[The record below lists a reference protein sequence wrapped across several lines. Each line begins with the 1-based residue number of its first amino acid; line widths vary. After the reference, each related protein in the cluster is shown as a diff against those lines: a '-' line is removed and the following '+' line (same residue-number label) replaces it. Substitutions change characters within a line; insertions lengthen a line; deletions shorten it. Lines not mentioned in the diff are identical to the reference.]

1 MTEPSLQTLPANI
14 TTALDY
20 EALARERMNDMAWE
34 YLRQG
39 SGTERTLEANRRA
52 FETGTLM
59 PRVLAD
65 VRGGHTRLKLFGQE
79 LEHPVL
85 LAPIAYQRLFHPD
98 GECASAVAAAAQGG
112 TMLVSSLASQSLE
125 EIAAASAQTG
135 GPPWFQL
142 YWQEERARTLRL
154 VRRAEQAGYPVI
166 VLTVDSPV
174 KLAGLELPGGIR
186 AVNLEKPLSA
196 VPVSDGQSQVFD
208 GWMAHAPT
216 WEDVAWLRG
225 QIRRPL
231 IIKGVLHPDD
241 AARAIELGCDG
252 LVVSNH
258 GGRVLDGAPASLDAL
273 PAIVERTAGRVPVL
287 LDSGIRDGRDV
298 FKALRLG
305 ASAVLIGRPVIWA
318 LAKAGPWGVAHVIR
332 LMRDELEA
340 AMALCGCRTLDDIRE
355 NHGGSDGK
363 CGFARNPSSPRI
375 GSTSATPFSQPS
387 PSHRQNAGSFQSIGR
402 EP

>member
-1 MTEPSLQTLPANI
+1 MTEPRLQSLPEGIL
-14 TTALDY
+14 TALGY
-20 EALARERMNDMAWE
+20 EGHARECLDGTAWE
-34 YLRQG
+34 YLSQG
-39 SGTERTLEANRRA
+39 SGAERTLDANRRA
-52 FETGTLM
+52 FETSTLM

-98 GECASAVAAAAQGG
+98 GECASAVAAAAQGSA
-112 TMLVSSLASQSLE
+112 MLVSSLASQSLE
-125 EIAAASAQTG
+125 EIAAASAQAG

-166 VLTVDSPV
+166 VLTVDAPV
-174 KLAGLELPGGIR
+174 KLASLDLPGGIH
-186 AVNLEKPLSA
+186 AVNLEKPLTPA
-196 VPVSDGQSQVFD
+196 PVAEGQSQVFD
-208 GWMAHAPT
+208 GWMMHAPT
-216 WEDVAWLRG
+216 WEDVAWLRE
-225 QIRRPL
+225 QIRLPFL
-231 IIKGVLHPDD
+231 IKGVLHPDD

-252 LVVSNH
+252 LIVSNH

-273 PAIVERTAGRVPVL
+273 PAIVESAAGRVPVL
-287 LDSGIRDGRDV
+287 LDSGIRDGRDA

-305 ASAVLIGRPVIWA
+305 ASAVLIGRPAIWG

-355 NHGGSDGK
+355 KLCGK
-363 CGFARNPSSPRI
+363 
-375 GSTSATPFSQPS
+375 
-387 PSHRQNAGSFQSIGR
+387 
-402 EP
+402 